1 MFNII
6 YTIVILIVY
15 IISIA
20 FIIIFSFK
28 DKYKQSLPSRFFL
41 RNNPKLKPN
50 GIWFHSCS
58 LGEAKA
64 IKPLIDKFNIDDIR
78 LTTTTNT
85 GFGEISKY
93 SSQSRYLPFEILLP
107 FWIKPQKT
115 LVIME
120 AEYWYM
126 LFLLSK
132 LYGAKIV
139 LINARMSDNSY
150 KNYLR
155 FRWFYRKIFAFVDK
169 IYAQSDIDRD
179 RLETLGATNI
189 EVIGNIKLYKLP
201 QTTRELDKPNSL
213 IVTGASTHSGED
225 ILILEAF
232 KKFKEKNTNAKLI
245 LVPRHNFDKIVDL
258 ANNFAN
264 INQLSFSQYSQDKSL
279 NSDIIVVDMLGEL
292 INIYSISDI
301 VIIGGSFIDGI
312 GGHNVAEASQFGC
325 KIISGKYYF
334 NQKDIYRSVSG
345 IKIID
350 KNMLYQTLLDYQ
362 NSSSSKVLVKCD
374 IEPILSTIDDYIH
387 R

>member
-15 IISIA
+15 IISIP

-28 DKYKQSLPSRFFL
+28 DKYRESLPSRFFL
-41 RNNPKLKPN
+41 KNNPKLKPN

-93 SSQSRYLPFEILLP
+93 NPESRYLPFEILLP

-126 LFLLSK
+126 LFLISK

-139 LINARMSDNSY
+139 VINARMSDNSY

-155 FRWFYRKIFAFVDK
+155 FRWFYHKIFSLVDK
-169 IYAQSDIDRD
+169 VYAQSDIDRD
-179 RLETLGATNI
+179 RLISLGATNI

-201 QTTRELDKPNSL
+201 QTTRELDKLNSL
-213 IVTGASTHSGED
+213 IITGASTHTGED
-225 ILILEAF
+225 IIILEAF
-232 KKFKEKNTNAKLI
+232 KKFKEKNQNSKLI
-245 LVPRHNFDKIVDL
+245 LVPRHNFNKIVDL

-264 INQLSFSQYSQDKSL
+264 INNFTFSQYSQDKTL
-279 NSDIIVVDMLGEL
+279 NSDIVVIDILGEL

-325 KIISGKYYF
+325 KIISGRYYA
-334 NQKDIYRSVSG
+334 NQRDIYRSVSG

-350 KNMLYQTLLDYQ
+350 KEILTQTLLSYKKLD
-362 NSSSSKVLVKCD
+362 SSKILRQTD
-374 IEPILSTIDDYIH
+374 IKSILEYLK
-387 R
+387 

>member
-1 MFNII
+1 LFNII

-15 IISIA
+15 IISIP

-28 DKYKQSLPSRFFL
+28 DKYRESLPSRFFL
-41 RNNPKLKPN
+41 KNNPKLKPN

-93 SSQSRYLPFEILLP
+93 NPQSRYLPFEILLP

-126 LFLLSK
+126 LFLISK

-139 LINARMSDNSY
+139 VINARMSDNSY

-155 FRWFYRKIFAFVDK
+155 FRWFYHKIFSLVDK
-169 IYAQSDIDRD
+169 VYAQSDIDRD
-179 RLETLGATNI
+179 RLISLGATNI

-201 QTTRELDKPNSL
+201 QTTRELDKLNSL
-213 IVTGASTHSGED
+213 IITGASTHTGED
-225 ILILEAF
+225 IIILEAF
-232 KKFKEKNTNAKLI
+232 KKFKEKNQNSKLI
-245 LVPRHNFDKIVDL
+245 LVPRHNFNKIVDL

-264 INQLSFSQYSQDKSL
+264 INNFTFSQYSQDKTL
-279 NSDIIVVDMLGEL
+279 NSDIVVIDILGEL

-325 KIISGKYYF
+325 KIISGKYYA
-334 NQKDIYRSVSG
+334 NQRDIYRSVSG

-350 KNMLYQTLLDYQ
+350 KEILTQTLLSYKELD
-362 NSSSSKVLVKCD
+362 SSKILRQTD
-374 IEPILSTIDDYIH
+374 IKPILEYLK
-387 R
+387 